1 LSDNSSVERATDGP
15 SASPIPP
22 LSVSVFEGV
31 VQFAFIVLE
40 TGFLYSRCVYS
51 FEPLMSMSHNV
62 LCALNRL
69 VGVAKCAL
77 DSLMSNARG
86 ADESFLQ
93 AVSTTSGRI
102 RRQSILDGNEH
113 ELELYGATGES
124 AATLRVMFKFS
135 TSDNGHTGVLG
146 TATWRENPL
155 RQRAA
160 SASLSQAPGD
170 LGVCAII
177 PQYRADSLRPGV
189 VENEPGATV
198 VGGVTTWLANPLLQS
213 SAAAL
218 GEATTKQGKSV
229 GESLGALSAVEKAP
243 SVTRVDEV
251 TTWLENP
258 LKQSTSATSSSQ
270 ASGASVV
277 REVATEQG
285 KSRRHIAVAKAHR
298 GSSSSEAATT

>member
-1 LSDNSSVERATDGP
+1 MSDNSSVERATDDGP

-77 DSLMSNARG
+77 DSLTSNARG

-113 ELELYGATGES
+113 ELELFGATGES
-124 AATLRVMFKFS
+124 AAILRVMFKFS

-160 SASLSQAPGD
+160 SASSSQAPGD
-170 LGVCAII
+170 LGVCATTI
-177 PQYRADSLRPGV
+177 QDDSLRPGV

-258 LKQSTSATSSSQ
+258 LKQSISATSSSQ